1 MQYIDLIEIV
11 HVVKAVV
18 IVTSVR
24 LDLRTFFC
32 ECFIFRA
39 EVSPEWRLKLR
50 SGTKKKC
57 PFPLNRG
64 DLSIEVTD
72 TKI

>member
-24 LDLRTFFC
+24 LDLRTFFMSVL
-32 ECFIFRA
+32 FF
-39 EVSPEWRLKLR
+39 VL
-50 SGTKKKC
+50 TC
-57 PFPLNRG
+57 PVNG
-64 DLSIEVTD
+64 G
-72 TKI
+72 